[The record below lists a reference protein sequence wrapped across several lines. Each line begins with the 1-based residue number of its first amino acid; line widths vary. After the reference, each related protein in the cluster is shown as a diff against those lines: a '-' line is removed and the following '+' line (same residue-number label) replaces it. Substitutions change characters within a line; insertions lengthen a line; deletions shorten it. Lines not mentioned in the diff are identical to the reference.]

1 MRFCIYLQ
9 RNKNQNISKW
19 EKRLIPA
26 PITDFKKQF
35 WKNSHLALPRVRN
48 AFMSTTLRTE
58 TWLIYWHLNQD
69 QLTLPTKAYLPA
81 NQGLLTPQLTPVWK
95 PSNACLSSCK
105 ASLSSIRFICLNISA
120 LHSLPLS
127 SPIPVAAGSSSQHRK
142 KNLFVAAFISCG
154 DERSGQRA
162 SRRLRKTPLA
172 DPDGSGSDKD
182 SCISLQSSGNGRAAI
197 ICCKMEEKDRKTILL
212 EKKYLKDLEKRNN
225 LYNIAL

>member
-19 EKRLIPA
+19 EKRLIPD

-105 ASLSSIRFICLNISA
+105 ASLFSIRFICLNISV

-142 KNLFVAAFISCG
+142 KNLSAAAFISCG
-154 DERSGQRA
+154 DERSGQRT
-162 SRRLRKTPLA
+162 SRGLRKPPLA
-172 DPDGSGSDKD
+172 DSGGSGSDKD
-182 SCISLQSSGNGRAAI
+182 SCVILQPSGNVGAAI
-197 ICCKMEEKDRKTILL
+197 ICCKMEEKGREIKFFKLKTS
-212 EKKYLKDLEKRNN
+212 KRFCKQKYFP
-225 LYNIAL
+225 

>member
-1 MRFCIYLQ
+1 MRVQFFAYLH

-19 EKRLIPA
+19 EKRLIPD

-35 WKNSHLALPRVRN
+35 WRSSPLALPRVRN
-48 AFMSTTLRTE
+48 AFMSATLRTG

-69 QLTLPTKAYLPA
+69 QLTLPTNAYLPA

-105 ASLSSIRFICLNISA
+105 ASLSSIRFICLNISV

-142 KNLFVAAFISCG
+142 KDLSVAAFISCG
-154 DERSGQRA
+154 AERSGQRT
-162 SRRLRKTPLA
+162 SRGLKKNRLSPILAGA
-172 DPDGSGSDKD
+172 DPTRIPASS
-182 SCISLQSSGNGRAAI
+182 SSLQEMSEPLSFVV
-197 ICCKMEEKDRKTILL
+197 KWRKKTV
-212 EKKYLKDLEKRNN
+212 KWCF
-225 LYNIAL
+225 

>member
-35 WKNSHLALPRVRN
+35 WRGSPLALPRVRN
-48 AFMSTTLRTE
+48 AFMSTTLRTG

-69 QLTLPTKAYLPA
+69 QLTLPTKAYLPS

-105 ASLSSIRFICLNISA
+105 ASLFSIWFICLNISA

-127 SPIPVAAGSSSQHRK
+127 SPIPVAAGSSSQHKK
-142 KNLFVAAFISCG
+142 KNLSFAAFISCG
-154 DERSGQRA
+154 AERSGQRTSRGLKKTV
-162 SRRLRKTPLA
+162 SRRSWRERIRQGFLRHP
-172 DPDGSGSDKD
+172 PVF
-182 SCISLQSSGNGRAAI
+182 
-197 ICCKMEEKDRKTILL
+197 RKCRSRHHLL
-212 EKKYLKDLEKRNN
+212 
-225 LYNIAL
+225 

>member
-19 EKRLIPA
+19 EKRLIPD

-35 WKNSHLALPRVRN
+35 WRSSPLALPRVRN
-48 AFMSTTLRTE
+48 AFMSATLRTG

-69 QLTLPTKAYLPA
+69 QLTLPTNAYLPA

-105 ASLSSIRFICLNISA
+105 TSLFSIRFICLNRSV
-120 LHSLPLS
+120 LHSLPHS

-142 KNLFVAAFISCG
+142 KNLSFAAFISCG
-154 DERSGQRA
+154 DERSGQRT
-162 SRRLRKTPLA
+162 SRERKKTPLA
-172 DPDGSGSDKD
+172 VPGGSRSDKD
-182 SCISLQSSGNGRAAI
+182 SCVIPGLQEMAEPPSFVVKWR
-197 ICCKMEEKDRKTILL
+197 KKTEKQ
-212 EKKYLKDLEKRNN
+212 YF
-225 LYNIAL
+225 